1 MASTQHPGGTP
12 DVDARIARAIARR
25 RYPRA
30 LELLVRSY
38 GPAIGRLCRAMVGDP
53 AEAEELTQEILLAA
67 HEAMPDFAARSTVRT
82 WLYAIARRSCS
93 RHLRQRRRRAQLI
106 GARPPQAPPDPPDP
120 LQQVIARRDGQR
132 LRQAMDELGPGE
144 RDALLLRFCA
154 GLSFR
159 EVAEACG
166 IREEAARQRACSAL
180 RRLRERLTRVPAAPV
195 LALSQEVSR

>member
-12 DVDARIARAIARR
+12 DVDARIGRAIAHR
-25 RYPRA
+25 RYERA

-38 GPAIGRLCRAMVGDP
+38 GQAIGRLCRAMVGEP
-53 AEAEELTQEILLAA
+53 AEAEELTQEVLLAA
-67 HEAMPDFAARSTVRT
+67 HEAMPTFAARSTVRT
-82 WLYAIARRSCS
+82 WLYAIARRGCS
-93 RHLRQRRRRAQLI
+93 RHLRLKRRRAELL
-106 GARPPQAPPDPPDP
+106 GSRPPQAPADPPDP
-120 LQQVIARRDGQR
+120 LHQVIARRDGLR
-132 LRQAMDELGPGE
+132 LRQAIDELGAGE
-144 RDALLLRFCA
+144 RDVLLLRFCA

-180 RRLRERLTRVPAAPV
+180 RRLRERLTRAPGGPV